1 MQSRPPAD
9 DALEPYAESLRKL
22 VPSRETLLA
31 EAKAQSARQASRKRK
46 AAGTALALTLVG
58 WFWLADPSLG
68 YREVQ
73 VASHG
78 RETLHLDDGSVI
90 ELDAGSVLRQQYHLR
105 SRQFELLEGEA
116 LFSVA
121 HQSKPFIV
129 HSQGVTVVDIGTVF
143 DVRSDRVGVRVA
155 VLEGAVE
162 VQNDEARQTL
172 TAQQQVQVTSQH
184 MGAVE
189 ISKPGALEAWR
200 HDLFHFDGTP
210 LDVVVAQLRRHRVA
224 PIRLQDAD
232 SAQHRLSGE
241 FPTANIEQLIDSLP
255 LLAPVVVHREQDG
268 SITVATRR

>member
-9 DALEPYAESLRKL
+9 EALEPYAEALRKR
-22 VPSRETLLA
+22 VPSREALLA
-31 EAKAQSARQASRKRK
+31 EAKAQTARQASRKRK
-46 AAGTALALTLVG
+46 ATGTALVLTLAG
-58 WFWLADPSLG
+58 CFWLADPSLG

-78 RETLHLDDGSVI
+78 REVLRLDDGSVI
-90 ELDAGSVLRQQYHLR
+90 ELDAGSVLRQEYHLR

-121 HQSKPFIV
+121 HQPKPFIV
-129 HSQGVTVVDIGTVF
+129 RSQGVTVRDIGTVF

-155 VLEGAVE
+155 VLEGEVE
-162 VQNDEARQTL
+162 VQNSGTRQTL
-172 TAQQQVQVTSQH
+172 TARQQVQATSKH

-189 ISKPGALEAWR
+189 ISKPGAIEAWR
-200 HDLFHFDGTP
+200 QDLFHFDGTP

-224 PIRLQDAD
+224 PIQLEDAD

-255 LLAPVVVHREQDG
+255 LLAPVLVHREQDG
-268 SITVATRR
+268 SVGVAVRR